1 MSEWY
6 VDSIQHTNLKKRVIS
21 EHQESLLG
29 VAQIIRLF
37 FKKNITSRN
46 RKLLRILGRVDI
58 IFGQCVLSKTQDG
71 KAHLAAAAGR
81 PSKRCNAVHRAFCQ
95 EPFGNGRNGHM
106 ALLQVAYSAAVKIR
120 CGAP

>member
-21 EHQESLLG
+21 EYQESLLG

-46 RKLLRILGRVDI
+46 WKLLRILESLTQT
-58 IFGQCVLSKTQDG
+58 GQARDDGDDLSLT
-71 KAHLAAAAGR
+71 
-81 PSKRCNAVHRAFCQ
+81 
-95 EPFGNGRNGHM
+95 
-106 ALLQVAYSAAVKIR
+106 
-120 CGAP
+120 